1 MVLRW
6 CLFFV
11 CAMSM
16 PSAAQND
23 PPLNGRACLQVA
35 NIAEYHPIADKRSL
49 IVIDRQHKQYLLT
62 FAAAC
67 ESLQPH
73 TNLGFSTLNPNQY
86 SCIARGDS
94 VFSSND
100 VGAHRLCRIQS
111 IEYFNNAAPD
121 RIPQP
126 TVITTGR
133 ATG

>member
-1 MVLRW
+1 MALRW
-6 CLFFV
+6 CLFLV

-16 PSAAQND
+16 PAAGQND
-23 PPLNGRACLQVA
+23 PPLNGMPCLQVA

-49 IVIDRQHKQYLLT
+49 VVIDRQHKQYLLT

-67 ESLQPH
+67 ESLQPQ
-73 TNLGFSTLNPNQY
+73 TNLGFSTINPSQY

-111 IEYFNNAAPD
+111 IKYFNERPPD
-121 RIPQP
+121 QIPGP
-126 TVITTGR
+126 TIITGGR
-133 ATG
+133 TRG